1 MASDKKPSIYYNR
14 GTIGSSDELDE
25 YGVWVKGEPQDLT
38 SLDTASQKNRN
49 VQPENSDEASAM
61 TKAFDEADLA
71 EADFDEVSGDDSDLS
86 GVADLPDLGLPAM
99 EDLSADADGEAETG
113 EEPEEILDLSVDF
126 DQDENESFVSGEDL
140 RLPESDEFSEAGDD
154 DFALPEIEL
163 DKGDASVKESNEAEE
178 LGFTEVSP
186 DDFSDFT
193 GNISPAGDET
203 LPDFAEA
210 ISSDD
215 FQDKAPPDTKSPPD
229 LSTQLLMRI
238 ADELS
243 SIRAELATLKKE
255 LAHIKSE
262 APEPGGQGFFNEAGD
277 DEKIALT
284 GDEMDNILNVE
295 DSLSSESGDDSGVL
309 LTEKESDIQPHGFF
323 DEEDDETISLTG
335 DELDN
340 ILNSADFTEETG
352 ADAAE
357 EPVQDPVTDI
367 LDDTTD
373 EISLDEPAVDD
384 APTEDEITFDDL
396 PEDLDLDVSDTFSE
410 TEEEED
416 FPDTENNADEELKKL
431 REEGVHPMVEAPEP
445 EDTDFLMEDPLA
457 REGFEPEETIEEEI
471 SPDDDSAGDI
481 LGDISIDALSTDDI
495 ITEDFS
501 VEDSSIEDISEESL
515 DLSDAVIDE
524 PDLSALIQDNPVEE
538 PSLEDISI
546 DLDLDEDKLSVSDD
560 SPDIDIS
567 EEELDSGVN
576 EEISLP
582 PPEPAAGT
590 SEAETFPPEEESD
603 ESFTIEDNIEDT
615 AIAEDIALPDGFVV
629 EADESITPEENT
641 ETHIPDEDETPAEE
655 ISIEEPGAFSEEAD
669 EPGPG
674 GIPSHLKKEL
684 KTVLFYMDQLL
695 ESLPDE
701 KIEEFARSEYF
712 DTYKKLFKEL
722 GLA

>member
-38 SLDTASQKNRN
+38 SLGAASQNTGN
-49 VQPENSDEASAM
+49 VQPENADEVSAV
-61 TKAFDEADLA
+61 TEAFDEADLA

-86 GVADLPDLGLPAM
+86 GMADLPDLELPAM

-113 EEPEEILDLSVDF
+113 EEPEEIPDFSVDF
-126 DQDENESFVSGEDL
+126 DQDESESFISGEEL
-140 RLPESDEFSEAGDD
+140 SLPESDEFSEADD
-154 DFALPEIEL
+154 DFELPEIEP
-163 DKGDASVKESNEAEE
+163 DKDDTSVKESNEAEE

-193 GNISPAGDET
+193 ANVSSVEDET
-203 LPDFAEA
+203 VPDFAED

-215 FQDKAPPDTKSPPD
+215 FQDETPPDTKPLPDTKSPPD
-229 LSTQLLMRI
+229 LSTQLLMKI
-238 ADELS
+238 ADEVS
-243 SIRAELATLKKE
+243 SIRMELATLKKE
-255 LAHIKSE
+255 LSHIKSE
-262 APEPGGQGFFNEAGD
+262 APEPGGQGFFNEAED

-284 GDEMDNILNVE
+284 GDEMNNILNVE
-295 DSLSSESGDDSGVL
+295 DSLSSDSGDDSGVL
-309 LTEKESDIQPHGFF
+309 VTEKESEVQPHGFF

-357 EPVQDPVTDI
+357 EPVQDTVTDV
-367 LDDTTD
+367 LDDTDDTTD
-373 EISLDEPAVDD
+373 EISLDEPVEDNVS
-384 APTEDEITFDDL
+384 TEDEITFDDL

-410 TEEEED
+410 AEEEEAL
-416 FPDTENNADEELKKL
+416 PDTEDNLDEELKKL
-431 REEGVHPMVEAPEP
+431 REEGAHPIVEAPEP
-445 EDTDFLMEDPLA
+445 EDADFLMEDPMA
-457 REGFEPEETIEEEI
+457 QEEFEPEETKGEEI
-471 SPDDDSAGDI
+471 SLDDDSAGDI
-481 LGDISIDALSTDDI
+481 SEDISIEDISVDDSSVDVPSADDI
-495 ITEDFS
+495 ITDDFS
-501 VEDSSIEDISEESL
+501 VEDSSTEDVSEESL

-524 PDLSALIQDNPVEE
+524 PDLSALIHDNPVEE

-546 DLDLDEDKLSVSDD
+546 DLDLDEDKLSVS
-560 SPDIDIS
+560 
-567 EEELDSGVN
+567 
-576 EEISLP
+576 
-582 PPEPAAGT
+582 
-590 SEAETFPPEEESD
+590 EESD
-603 ESFTIEDNIEDT
+603 DSFTIEDNIEDNEDNIEDT
-615 AIAEDIALPDGFVV
+615 AIVEDIALPDGFVV

-641 ETHIPDEDETPAEE
+641 EIDIPDEEETLTEE
-655 ISIEEPGAFSEEAD
+655 LSEELSVEEPEPFSEDDD

-674 GIPSHLKKEL
+674 GIPSHLKQEL
-684 KTVLFYMDQLL
+684 KTVLSYMDQLL